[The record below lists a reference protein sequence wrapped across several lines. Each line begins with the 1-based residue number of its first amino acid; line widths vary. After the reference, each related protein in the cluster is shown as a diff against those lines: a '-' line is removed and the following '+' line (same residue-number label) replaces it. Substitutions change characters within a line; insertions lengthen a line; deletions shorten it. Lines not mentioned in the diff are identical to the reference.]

1 MHESVFLSA
10 APHLVAAVLVED
22 EQDTGHAND
31 DANDNERVQQRTAK
45 LFRVGR
51 VWVVAL
57 VRCVAAP
64 RERKRERER
73 ERERECVCVCV
84 PSVGCRHTHRHTD
97 ARIAL
102 AQVRT
107 QTACRWC

>member
-73 ERERECVCVCV
+73 EKERECVCVYVC
-84 PSVGCRHTHRHTD
+84 HQWDADTHTD
-97 ARIAL
+97 
-102 AQVRT
+102 T
-107 QTACRWC
+107 QTHA